1 MSLVKQSLILSS
13 LIKEQE
19 SEAHRLCNLPKL
31 LSATSQDL
39 KDLLAL
45 LPYTTGPGSIKS
57 SVFSAVIQKRYTDRW
72 YGKVRPGTLK
82 QTILKIQLC
91 HLLAR
96 SLTGWLNIL
105 VFFID
110 SCIRYTFLPNHENR
124 SI

>member
-1 MSLVKQSLILSS
+1 MPLYLLLTYLSLLSMSLVKQSLILSS

-39 KDLLAL
+39 KDLWAL

-96 SLTGWLNIL
+96 SL
-105 VFFID
+105 
-110 SCIRYTFLPNHENR
+110 
-124 SI
+124 

>member
-31 LSATSQDL
+31 LLATSQDL

-45 LPYTTGPGSIKS
+45 LPYTTSPVSIKS
-57 SVFSAVIQKRYTDRW
+57 SLVFSAVIQKRYTDRW
-72 YGKVRPGTLK
+72 YGKVRPSALK

-96 SLTGWLNIL
+96 SL
-105 VFFID
+105 
-110 SCIRYTFLPNHENR
+110 
-124 SI
+124 